1 MLLSHLKNFNLT
13 LYRSNNNR
21 LIDDEKEF
29 CKRVIEKI
37 QQMMLANPN
46 QEIRCFFDID
56 ETFLATHRTP
66 PFNFSQSV
74 ISPAI
79 GYLMRYLRSFGVR
92 IGIISYSELI
102 SNRLNGKEPHSPLS
116 LYSEILLDLIDPD
129 LIFPASIFSS
139 ITIDDEEEEGCFT
152 PEKTRKKMIY
162 LTHHDLNKG
171 PWLLVDNSLPE
182 NFRRENGL
190 SMNSLMLRLQTIS

>member
-1 MLLSHLKNFNLT
+1 MIKTEKEKLREVARMSFEDFWSHCDIEVSYKAEMLLSHLKNFNLI
-13 LYRSNNNR
+13 LYRSNNNK

-46 QEIRCFFDID
+46 QEICCFFDID
-56 ETFLATHRTP
+56 ETFLANYRTP
-66 PFNFSQSV
+66 PLIFNQSV

-79 GYLMRYLRSFGVR
+79 GYLMRYLRFFGVR

-102 SNRLNGKEPHSPLS
+102 SNRLNGEEPHPPLS
-116 LYSEILLDLIDPD
+116 LYSERLLDLIDPD

-139 ITIDDEEEEGCFT
+139 ITIDDEEEEECYT
-152 PEKTRKKMIY
+152 PEETRKK
-162 LTHHDLNKG
+162 
-171 PWLLVDNSLPE
+171 
-182 NFRRENGL
+182 
-190 SMNSLMLRLQTIS
+190 